1 MMLLGEDTLK
11 LLLVI
16 LWLLV
21 VIIVIMIVVIIAKII
36 AIARSD
42 NYAPKKNRDRKKAR
56 SDYYQTEDAIP
67 SLTQSNYDDSYRR
80 QNGSQKKFE
89 PQAQTHHQETRQS
102 SEQNKIVVMGK
113 SEYKPSLLDTP
124 FHFSGKTPNPQN
136 ATRHYLILD
145 ERALTRLRD
154 SLDWASTTTR
164 NQVEQAGVLLGRAA
178 IWGNE
183 IYGFV
188 EDILLAESFG
198 NPGFVEITFEMWAD
212 LQNKLSELNN
222 TLDKNAPLVIV
233 GWFHTHPND
242 LSVFM
247 SATDM
252 ITQRQNFSLEW
263 QASLVMN
270 PHTNKYRAFFG
281 ARATEGKVVL
291 AESQINQKSI
301 KRGNFR

>member
-1 MMLLGEDTLK
+1 MLLGEVILM

-16 LWLLV
+16 LWFLIFTILIKIV
-21 VIIVIMIVVIIAKII
+21 VIIVEIIANAKSVN
-36 AIARSD
+36 A
-42 NYAPKKNRDRKKAR
+42 APKKKRHRKNAKLD
-56 SDYYQTEDAIP
+56 SYQTEDAIP
-67 SLTQSNYDDSYRR
+67 SLTQSNSDDSYCRHNCS
-80 QNGSQKKFE
+80 QNNFE
-89 PQAQTHHQETRQS
+89 PQDQTHHPKTRQS
-102 SEQNKIVVMGK
+102 LEQNKIVITGK

-124 FHFSGKTPNPQN
+124 FQFSGKTPNPQD
-136 ATRHYLILD
+136 ATRHYLIL
-145 ERALTRLRD
+145 EKRALTKLRD
-154 SLDWASTTTR
+154 SLDWDSITTR

-183 IYGFV
+183 IYCFV
-188 EDILLAESFG
+188 EDILMAETFG
-198 NPGFVEITFEMWAD
+198 NPVFVEITYEIWAD
-212 LQNKLSELNN
+212 LYNKLSELKNI
-222 TLDKNAPLVIV
+222 LDKNAPLVIV

-252 ITQRQNFSLEW
+252 ITQRQNFSQEW

-291 AESQINQKSI
+291 PESQIIQKSE
-301 KRGNFR
+301 KRGNLR